1 MINLSDIVVTI
12 KDKEALN
19 MIEPDQLK
27 TFLIDN
33 EFVEY
38 QELEDGN
45 GMIYQ
50 KYQNTYHNTVRVVQL
65 YSKDDPSYTITMASN
80 LMHLE
85 QVLEK
90 TQLQMFLDITD
101 NELIMFSEKKQRELN
116 EEVENVMKALSDD

>member
-1 MINLSDIVVTI
+1 MKNLSDIVVTI

-19 MIEPDQLK
+19 MIEPNQLK

-33 EFVEY
+33 EFTEY

-50 KYQNTYHNTVRVVQL
+50 KYQNTYHNTVRVVHL
-65 YSKDDPSYTITMASN
+65 YSQDDPSYTITMASN

-85 QVLEK
+85 QILEK
-90 TQLQMFLDITD
+90 SQLQMFLDIID
-101 NELIMFSEKKQRELN
+101 GELIMFSEKKQSELN
-116 EEVENVMKALSDD
+116 EEVENVMKAFSDD

>member
-65 YSKDDPSYTITMASN
+65 YSQDDPSYTITMASN

-85 QVLEK
+85 QVLGK

-116 EEVENVMKALSDD
+116 EEVENVMKALSND